1 MSRTNVVIGVVF
13 VGLTFNV
20 NRNSSN
26 PQSPSSDFGLFLHN
40 QLHAL
45 SASIRD
51 WKEKLMCKQIISY
64 FSNSFIPR
72 IKKKIVVHESIV
84 ESRLNNIVPAQLLRL
99 WINQEKD
106 LVHELVALGEMVPS
120 PWQQRFVAGKAI
132 VTQKRETNK

>member
-51 WKEKLMCKQIISY
+51 WKEKLMRKQINSY
-64 FSNSFIPR
+64 FSNLFIPR
-72 IKKKIVVHESIV
+72 IKKIVVHESIV

-106 LVHELVALGEMVPS
+106 LVHELVALGEMVS
-120 PWQQRFVAGKAI
+120 
-132 VTQKRETNK
+132 